1 MPSPPGSPS
10 YLRHVSGFF
19 GTGTLGRVRDYFI
32 ERESAGWTPKDER
45 ESKRIGIG
53 AAPNDFRLDE
63 KWYEVWR
70 DVSDLALGSLADFSY
85 VLFPVHIRHVTQ
97 PVHLVPWH
105 QDAAYMA
112 LMPQRH
118 PKVITCFVPLEP
130 RPADVSTLEFA
141 PGEYPLLPHEAE
153 GDHGAAIKR
162 ETFSGATRFDLSFGD
177 ALLFGDHVPHRTVP
191 GPGGIDRRSFEFRL
205 TRAADAL
212 PGKDYFDLSTRAFV
226 RTDAAGQ

>member
-1 MPSPPGSPS
+1 MTRVPGSSS

-19 GTGTLGRVRDYFI
+19 STATLGRVRDYFI

-63 KWYEVWR
+63 KWYEIWE
-70 DVSDLALGSLADFSY
+70 DVSNESLGALGNFSY

-118 PKVITCFVPLEP
+118 LKVITCFLPLEP

-141 PGEYPLLPHEAE
+141 PGEYPLLPHEAA
-153 GDHGAAIKR
+153 GDHGAAIKH
-162 ETFSGATRFDLSFGD
+162 ECFDGTTRFELSFGD

-191 GPGGIDRRSFEFRL
+191 GPCGIDRRSFEFRL
-205 TRAADAL
+205 TRPEDAL
-212 PGKDYFDLSTRAFV
+212 PGKDYFDLSSRAFV
-226 RTDAAGQ
+226 RTDAAGH